1 MDELI
6 QQASMGGYRLQGTI
20 LLENFQDKHT
30 TTYDLRKPI
39 RSEKA
44 QYANNDPR
52 KKALKDNA
60 NNTKNN
66 TNTNDTN
73 KTNVIKTGNN
83 IVTKSSNNSALSG
96 KSTAGAKSTKTVLEN
111 INEDEEDEDQQQQQQ
126 GNNTATNNTN
136 NNKIAT
142 LRKKWEDDGLMVG
155 DYVRI
160 NNHIFSVV
168 KITSKYLVYSF
179 ISIIL
184 FTAYSHI
191 VLSELIVIDE
201 T

>member
-60 NNTKNN
+60 NNTNN
-66 TNTNDTN
+66 NNTN
-73 KTNVIKTGNN
+73 KTNAIKTGNN

-111 INEDEEDEDQQQQQQ
+111 INEDEEDEDQQQQQ
-126 GNNTATNNTN
+126 GNNTATNNTTT
-136 NNKIAT
+136 NKIAT
-142 LRKKWEDDGLMVG
+142 LRKKWEDDGLLVG
-155 DYVRI
+155 DYVRV

-191 VLSELIVIDE
+191 VYQDL
-201 T
+201 